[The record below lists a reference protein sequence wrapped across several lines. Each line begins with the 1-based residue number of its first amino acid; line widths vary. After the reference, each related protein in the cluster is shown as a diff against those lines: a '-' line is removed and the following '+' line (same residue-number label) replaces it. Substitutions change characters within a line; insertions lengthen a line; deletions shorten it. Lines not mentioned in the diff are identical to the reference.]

1 MGQSG
6 SGSSKDGPTK
16 FCAIS
21 GISVRLKVLNTA
33 KPPFHRGRLLIIQ
46 AKQKLT
52 GVELEWVEWLQLNPW
67 IFRTYINGTMNF
79 MAKHNV
85 FVETKVISTLEELQ
99 KVDDNYRNGV
109 PSPPFRYVI
118 DIEKVL

>member
-1 MGQSG
+1 MDSKRLISEQIKITGSDNSG
-6 SGSSKDGPTK
+6 MKTSQE
-16 FCAIS
+16 C
-21 GISVRLKVLNTA
+21 
-33 KPPFHRGRLLIIQ
+33 
-46 AKQKLT
+46 
-52 GVELEWVEWLQLNPW
+52 
-67 IFRTYINGTMNF
+67 MNF

-118 DIEKVL
+118 DMEKVL